1 MEGWLH
7 PHDQVRRRHFFWF
20 WQLSGL
26 EIGHTWTCSIFEPDG
41 NESKPIVVSLL
52 GTVSLGVLLKPPTFQ
67 ESRVANQ
74 YFGHRGVLKTPP
86 CARNSQFGGKAPVK
100 DPRRC
105 FQFIGKR
112 VLWTIAPVLNV
123 HPGICRIFI
132 FFYFPEVQTLFWFF
146 AIWQRNLKQ
155 LHPIMFWK
163 LYFFAFALFFF
174 PFSPSMAIWKS
185 MSAWL
190 PCPNCS
196 FLFFFPRN
204 LAIWAGPPV
213 LNSTSA

>member
-1 MEGWLH
+1 MDD
-7 PHDQVRRRHFFWF
+7 PQFDQF
-20 WQLSGL
+20 
-26 EIGHTWTCSIFEPDG
+26 
-41 NESKPIVVSLL
+41 

-174 PFSPSMAIWKS
+174 
-185 MSAWL
+185 
-190 PCPNCS
+190 
-196 FLFFFPRN
+196 FLFHPAWPFENQCRPGCHAQIVRFFFSSQEISQSGLGRPF
-204 LAIWAGPPV
+204 
-213 LNSTSA
+213 